1 MHIKQNSIKGTLFLS
16 LFIFLVGTLITS
28 QKVHAHDIAHDFE
41 HLESTS
47 EFVEARSTTQD
58 YFGDNFTI
66 LYDDDSDITP
76 FAIGACPYGNG
87 ICDAIK
93 RGAAKVYNSAG
104 SFLFHGSAWQCTK
117 CGQAY
122 ITEFDLG
129 LPVGRW
135 GSTPAQ
141 GTLSLMT
148 IYYTDSPG
156 YTSAYEIPGIQRRY
170 Q

>member
-1 MHIKQNSIKGTLFLS
+1 MYSKKKYLKGIFFLS
-16 LFIFLVGTLITS
+16 LLIYLIGALNIT

-41 HLESTS
+41 HLESTN
-47 EFVEARSTTQD
+47 EFKEARNTTQD
-58 YFGDNFTI
+58 FFGDNFTI
-66 LYDDDSDITP
+66 LYDNDSGITP

-104 SFLFHGSAWQCTK
+104 AFLFHGSAWQCTK

-135 GSTPAQ
+135 GSTSAQ

-148 IYYTDSPG
+148 IYYTDSPR